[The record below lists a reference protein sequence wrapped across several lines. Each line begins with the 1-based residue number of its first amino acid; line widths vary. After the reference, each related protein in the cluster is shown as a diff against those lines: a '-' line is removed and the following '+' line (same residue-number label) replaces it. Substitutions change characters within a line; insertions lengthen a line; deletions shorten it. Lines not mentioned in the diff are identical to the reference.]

1 MEFITSDV
9 DITGVTSYVCAHYGS
24 KTTNIDKAR
33 YVFKRVSGRKKTER
47 LARPK
52 KIDCAALPPCLQTRA
67 QHIKR
72 ANYGVRIWKNANQ
85 IDPTSEE
92 KYTDYGWVNT
102 ENGLQLLWFTGSCVP
117 ASLTRPSNQAASRA
131 TTSDNTADAS
141 STDDEHSDNA
151 WNDDS
156 DSDGSEA

>member
-9 DITGVTSYVCAHYGS
+9 DITGVTSYVCAHYGC
-24 KTTNIDKAR
+24 KTT
-33 YVFKRVSGRKKTER
+33 KKTER

-52 KIDCAALPPCLQTRA
+52 KIDCAALPPCLETRA

-72 ANYGVRIWKNANQ
+72 ANYGVRIWKNENQ

-102 ENGLQLLWFTGSCVP
+102 EN
-117 ASLTRPSNQAASRA
+117 
-131 TTSDNTADAS
+131 DI
-141 STDDEHSDNA
+141 
-151 WNDDS
+151 
-156 DSDGSEA
+156 